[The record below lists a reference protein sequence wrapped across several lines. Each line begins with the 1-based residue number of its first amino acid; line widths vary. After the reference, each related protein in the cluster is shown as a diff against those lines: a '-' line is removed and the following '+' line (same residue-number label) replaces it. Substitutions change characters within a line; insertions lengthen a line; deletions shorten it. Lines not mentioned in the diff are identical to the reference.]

1 MEKMLGAEALP
12 MPRSMTQ
19 AVRDFIAPRMIVIT
33 AIVMFFLLVV
43 FILWPIITILI
54 KSIYGS
60 DGLTWRYYIKFLS
73 KGYYYRSLFNTMILG
88 CLTTAVCVTV
98 GFCLAYMTTRG
109 PILFRKPMRLI
120 ALLPLIAPPY
130 IFALSLVTLFGRSG
144 LMVKLFGLNWNIY
157 GFQGCV
163 IAQTLAFLPLAYMM
177 IENSLS
183 SLNMNLEDSA
193 SNLGASEGKILRSL
207 TIPLLL
213 PGFMKAGLIVFVMAV
228 AEFGNVAL
236 LAGRTPFLAPD
247 TYTMITGAEVDFNMA
262 SVLSVFLMLPCAFIF
277 FAQFYLTKGK
287 SYTSIVGKPVA
298 AEPRHITPLI
308 LIPFM
313 AISLLTCLTVLA
325 TFGVTVVG
333 SFTNIVGIDNT
344 FTWRHIISMR
354 ANMSIWNSIE
364 VSALTGFFG
373 ATVGIILAYVIVRGT
388 FRGRVPLE
396 LMALSGF
403 AFPGTAMGIG
413 YIMAFNSHPLMLT
426 GTISIIVLSSIF
438 RSLVV
443 GVEAGINKL
452 QQLSIDVEE
461 ASSNLGATTSQTF
474 RKVVFPIIFPAFVY
488 GFLYLFLRTM
498 VTLSSV
504 IFLAAPGY
512 DLASIFIYDAA
523 IWGNLGLAS
532 ATTLKMI
539 IVCSACLGL
548 LELLSRWTGLSVTRS
563 EKGGAG

>member
-1 MEKMLGAEALP
+1 MEKMSGAADLP
-12 MPRSMTQ
+12 QQRSITQ
-19 AVRDFIAPRMIVIT
+19 LVADFIASRMMIIT
-33 AIVMFFLLVV
+33 ASIMFLLLAV
-43 FILWPIITILI
+43 FILWPIIAILV
-54 KSIYGS
+54 KSIYGP

-73 KGYYYRSLFNTMILG
+73 KSYYYRSLYNTLILG
-88 CLTTAVCVTV
+88 CMTTAVCLTV

-109 PILFRKPMRLI
+109 PVMFRKPMRLI
-120 ALLPLIAPPY
+120 TLLPLIAPPY

-144 LMVKLFGLNWNIY
+144 LLIKMFGLSWNIY
-157 GFQGCV
+157 GFTGCV
-163 IAQTLAFLPLAYMM
+163 VAQTLAFLPLAYMM

-213 PGFMKAGLIVFVMAV
+213 PGFMKAALIVFVMAV

-313 AISLLTCLTVLA
+313 VISLLACFIVLA
-325 TFGVTVVG
+325 TFGVTLVG
-333 SFTNIVGIDNT
+333 SFTNIVGIDNG
-344 FTWRHIISMR
+344 FTWRHILNMGATR
-354 ANMSIWNSIE
+354 AIRNSVE
-364 VSALTGFFG
+364 VSAITGFFG
-373 ATVGIILAYVIVRGT
+373 AMLGIILAYVIVRGT

-413 YIMAFNSHPLMLT
+413 YIMAFNTYPLLLT
-426 GTISIIVLSSIF
+426 GTVSIIVLSSIF

-452 QQLSIDVEE
+452 NQLSIDVEE
-461 ASSNLGATTSQTF
+461 ASSNLGASTSQTF
-474 RKVVFPIIFPAFVY
+474 RKIVFPIIFPAFVY

-532 ATTLKMI
+532 ATTLKMTL
-539 IVCSACLGL
+539 VCGVCLMV
-548 LELLSRWTGLSVTRS
+548 LEKLSRWTGLSITRS